1 MNSHGGIPMS
11 MARNEVEGACTPA
24 SFAGRDGPQEGG
36 LLRRKLLPHGPRA
49 VSRCLPRA
57 QTVGPYPAPP
67 SGRARGNMVQLRLD
81 PRKHATMALGF
92 IRKWRRQRARRRQPA
107 PPPPPANAP
116 REPSRCALLVV
127 AHPALHRSRANAALL
142 EAAQARPDVTIHDL
156 YQNYADFL
164 IDVEAEQQ
172 RLLDHQLIILQ
183 FPMYWYSAPALLKEW
198 LDMVWLHGFAHGQKG
213 TRLQGK
219 TMLAAVTAGGDAGA
233 YRPGGINRF
242 SMAEFLRPLEA
253 TAHLCGLTWAE
264 PFIVHDSIQLT
275 EASRREA
282 TRSYAARLD
291 EAIAAAR
298 P

>member
-1 MNSHGGIPMS
+1 
-11 MARNEVEGACTPA
+11 
-24 SFAGRDGPQEGG
+24 
-36 LLRRKLLPHGPRA
+36 
-49 VSRCLPRA
+49 
-57 QTVGPYPAPP
+57 
-67 SGRARGNMVQLRLD
+67 
-81 PRKHATMALGF
+81 MALGF
-92 IRKWRRQRARRRQPA
+92 YRRLQRQRLKRRSQAPA
-107 PPPPPANAP
+107 AAPTTVSHDPA
-116 REPSRCALLVV
+116 RCALLVL

-142 EAAQARPDVTIHDL
+142 EAAQARPEITIHDL

-198 LDMVWLHGFAHGQKG
+198 LDMVWLHGFAYGRLG
-213 TRLQGK
+213 TRLRGK

-242 SMAEFLRPLEA
+242 TMAEFLRPLEA

-264 PFIVHDSIQLT
+264 PFIVHDSIQMT
-275 EASRREA
+275 EASRR
-282 TRSYAARLD
+282 AAAQNYGLRLD
-291 EAIAAAR
+291 EAIAALR